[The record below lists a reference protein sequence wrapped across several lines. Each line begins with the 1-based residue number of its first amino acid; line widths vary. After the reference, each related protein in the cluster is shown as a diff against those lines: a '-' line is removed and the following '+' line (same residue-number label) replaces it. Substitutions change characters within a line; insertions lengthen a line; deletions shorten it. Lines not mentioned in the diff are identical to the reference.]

1 MNTDLQFVHKE
12 NYGLAMEL
20 VKKFVS
26 KHEHRTFLQYSLH
39 KSNGDL
45 LATDSHRAIQFY
57 DIHGYSEDLLI
68 NPKNL
73 MAAHGKYPDIEKT
86 INKDGHT
93 QSITLNNQQIKIWLQ
108 ILKSF
113 NQLMKTMQI
122 RNKVMGFNFAEEKMV
137 TESKELD
144 LTFNLPYGSYNKP
157 KIDGISFNVEY
168 VRDAL
173 EVFSKLNVDECTFY
187 FDTAMKPFVIET
199 KDVVKVVILPVRTY

>member
-26 KHEHRTFLQYSLH
+26 KHEARALLQYSLH

-57 DIHGYSEDLLI
+57 NIHGYSEDLLI

-73 MAAHGKYPDIEKT
+73 MAAHGEYPDIEKI
-86 INKDGHT
+86 INNDE
-93 QSITLNNQQIKIWLQ
+93 QFESIKLNNQQVKIWLQ
-108 ILKSF
+108 IFKSF
-113 NQLMKTMQI
+113 NQLMKTM
-122 RNKVMGFNFAEEKMV
+122 RVHNKVIRFSFLDEKMV
-137 TESKELD
+137 AESNELN
-144 LTFNLPYGSYNKP
+144 LALSLPYEDYSKP
-157 KIDGISFNVEY
+157 EIDGIAFNVEY
-168 VRDAL
+168 MRDAL
-173 EVFSKLNVDECTFY
+173 EVFAKMNTDEITFY
-187 FDTAMKPFVIET
+187 FKTSMTPFVMES